1 MAEISVLTP
10 DDQADSVTILE
21 PSTRPARMPM
31 RVSWPAC
38 LPPAVAIAIA
48 LIPPPEGLAAHAWY
62 FFALFMGVIVG
73 LMTEPIP
80 GPAISLIGVT
90 LITVLAR
97 WVLYSPAELNAPGFD
112 PANASVAWALS
123 GFSNS
128 TVWLIFGAFTFGL
141 GYEKTGLG
149 RRLALLL
156 VRAMGRNTL
165 TLGYAIV
172 AADALLA
179 PFTPSATARSAG
191 TVYPVIR
198 NLPPLYGSKPND
210 PSRRLI
216 GSYLLW
222 TALASCAITNSMFL
236 TGMAPNLLAV
246 ELVRRTLNV
255 HITWMQWFTSFAP
268 VGLGLLLALPP
279 LVYLL
284 YPPTIKQGNEVAA
297 WAAEQLRSMGT
308 LSGREVTLAVLV
320 LLALMLWIL
329 GGTYVNPTTAALV
342 VVGLMLLTSVVS
354 WEDMAANRQAWA
366 TLVWF
371 ATLIALAE
379 GLNRTGFVAWLAN
392 TVAAHVQGF
401 SPRTAIVALVSV
413 YFFSH
418 YLFASLTAHTT
429 AMLPVILAV
438 GAAFPGMPLR
448 TLAIMLVMS
457 GGIGCI
463 LTPYSGGPN
472 PAYYGSG
479 YLPARDFW
487 RLGAVFGLIFFGA
500 WLSFGIWVLPVR

>member
-1 MAEISVLTP
+1 MTP
-10 DDQADSVTILE
+10 DDQADSVTTLE
-21 PSTRPARMPM
+21 PSARPTRMPM
-31 RVSWPAC
+31 RWPWPAC

-48 LIPPPEGLAAHAWY
+48 LIPPPEGLAPHAWY

-80 GPAISLIGVT
+80 GPAVSLIGVT
-90 LITVLAR
+90 LVTVLAP
-97 WVLYSPAELNAPGFD
+97 WVLYSSAELNAPGFD
-112 PANASVAWALS
+112 PANAALAWALS

-128 TVWLIFGAFTFGL
+128 TVWLIFGAFTFAL

-172 AADALLA
+172 AADTLLA

-210 PSRRLI
+210 PSRRVI
-216 GSYLLW
+216 GSYVMW
-222 TALASCAITNSMFL
+222 TALAACAITNSMFL

-246 ELVRRTLNV
+246 ELVRRTVNV
-255 HITWMQWFTSFAP
+255 DITWMQWFTSFAP
-268 VGLGLLLALPP
+268 VGILLLFALPP
-279 LVYLL
+279 LVYVFC
-284 YPPTIKQGNEVAA
+284 PPTIKQGNEVAA
-297 WAAEQLRSMGT
+297 WAGEQLESMGT
-308 LSGREVTLAVLV
+308 LSRREVTLAVLV
-320 LLALMLWIL
+320 LLALVLWIL

-342 VVGLMLLTSVVS
+342 IVGLMLLTTVVS
-354 WEDMAANRQAWA
+354 WEDIVANRQAWA

-379 GLNRTGFVAWLAN
+379 GLNRTGFVAWFAN
-392 TVAAHVQGF
+392 SVAAHVAGF
-401 SPRTAIVALVSV
+401 SPRTGMIVLVSV

-418 YLFASLTAHTT
+418 YLFASITAHTT
-429 AMLPVILAV
+429 ALLPVMLSV
-438 GAAFPGMPLR
+438 GAAVPGMSLR
-448 TLAIMLVMS
+448 TLSIMLVLS
-457 GGIGCI
+457 GGLMSI
-463 LTPYSGGPN
+463 LTPYAGGPN
-472 PAYYGSG
+472 PVYYGSG
-479 YLPARDFW
+479 YLPAKDFW
-487 RLGAVFGLIFFGA
+487 RLGAVFGLIFFSA
-500 WLSFGIWVLPVR
+500 WLSFGIWLLPAR